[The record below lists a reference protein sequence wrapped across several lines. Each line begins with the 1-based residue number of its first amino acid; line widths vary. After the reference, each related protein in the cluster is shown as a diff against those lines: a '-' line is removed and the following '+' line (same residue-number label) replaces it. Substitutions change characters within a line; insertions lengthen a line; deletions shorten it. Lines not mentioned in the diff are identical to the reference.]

1 MDVSVRLISSRDRL
15 PAPAPRW
22 KGQCVQLAIAVEN
35 PFPLLSAR
43 SHLADTDND
52 SVQSHRLDSTRD
64 GESRGRC
71 MRLFGRR
78 AAERAE
84 RNVLKAHLLRSN
96 DRQAEIETLQF
107 LLTSIKKRH
116 TWDRIKC
123 TIATAIPAFWILMI
137 ALRPYLPSWI
147 HPLLQDVPAIWTI
160 AVSLA
165 IAGFQWRNLLDYQ
178 RRVIPLIQEMYERA
192 QAKADRQLLTILSD
206 VLRISK
212 LRGFFRSLFSAS
224 R

>member
-1 MDVSVRLISSRDRL
+1 
-15 PAPAPRW
+15 
-22 KGQCVQLAIAVEN
+22 
-35 PFPLLSAR
+35 
-43 SHLADTDND
+43 
-52 SVQSHRLDSTRD
+52 
-64 GESRGRC
+64 
-71 MRLFGRR
+71 MRLFRRR
-78 AAERAE
+78 AAEQTE
-84 RNVLKAHLLRSN
+84 RNVLKAHLRHPT

-137 ALRPYLPSWI
+137 SLRPYLPTWLY
-147 HPLLQDVPAIWTI
+147 PLLQGVPAIWTI

-178 RRVIPLIQEMYERA
+178 RRVIPLVQEMYERA
-192 QAKADRQLLTILSD
+192 QAKADPQLLTILSD
-206 VLRISK
+206 ILRIGK
-212 LRGFFRSLFSAS
+212 LRGFFRSLFSTS

>member
-1 MDVSVRLISSRDRL
+1 
-15 PAPAPRW
+15 
-22 KGQCVQLAIAVEN
+22 
-35 PFPLLSAR
+35 
-43 SHLADTDND
+43 
-52 SVQSHRLDSTRD
+52 
-64 GESRGRC
+64 
-71 MRLFGRR
+71 MRILRRQATEDAERR
-78 AAERAE
+78 A
-84 RNVLKAHLLRSN
+84 LTAHSRRST

-123 TIATAIPAFWILMI
+123 TIATGIPAFWIIMI
-137 ALRPYLPSWI
+137 ALRPYLPTWL

-165 IAGFQWRNLLDYQ
+165 IAAFQWRNLLYYQ
-178 RRVIPLIQEMYERA
+178 RRVIPLVQEMYERA
-192 QAKADRQLLTILSD
+192 MAKRDRELLTILSN

-212 LRGFFRSLFSAS
+212 LTGFFRSLFSTS